1 MLIKTLELPTKIDL
15 EQFISEEA
23 HDLRSPFNQVIGFGK
38 MLINTVK
45 DQPFSDVQK
54 DDLNT
59 VYRSGMRAF
68 NMINALIDIAR
79 INRGEKIANPGDTG
93 IQQLMERS
101 LSQWK
106 KFHPGATQ
114 VQYQILTSAA
124 AVQCDEFLT
133 QQAIIGFIAYVEL
146 FCDAQ
151 ATVTLTVEEEADGF
165 VFTFTGKGT
174 KAHTIQKMDLE
185 MAGFVNRAC
194 VELQKGTIRRAE
206 ENDDGALIQF
216 VLPKG

>member
-1 MLIKTLELPTKIDL
+1 
-15 EQFISEEA
+15 
-23 HDLRSPFNQVIGFGK
+23 
-38 MLINTVK
+38 
-45 DQPFSDVQK
+45 
-54 DDLNT
+54 
-59 VYRSGMRAF
+59 
-68 NMINALIDIAR
+68 
-79 INRGEKIANPGDTG
+79 
-93 IQQLMERS
+93 
-101 LSQWK
+101 
-106 KFHPGATQ
+106 
-114 VQYQILTSAA
+114 
-124 AVQCDEFLT
+124 VQCDEFLT